1 MVSSSDT
8 VVETSTH
15 YPKVEGLNPASAAGR
30 TRTEKFAK
38 KKTQKIYFSPYLPN
52 ILDKSVNKE
61 IN

>member
-8 VVETSTH
+8 VAETSTH

-38 KKTQKIYFSPYLPN
+38 NPKDLFLAISSKYFG
-52 ILDKSVNKE
+52 
-61 IN
+61 

>member
-1 MVSSSDT
+1 MVSNSDT
-8 VVETSTH
+8 VVETFTH

-38 KKTQKIYFSPYLPN
+38 NPKDLFLAISSN